1 MAEYYRETEQG
12 CGYRVI
18 GCGLGFYHQQIS
30 RVFQLS
36 KKLPKIG
43 KVFPLVVGFDE
54 NVEAV
59 EHLLPV
65 DISLLDYVI
74 SLDIGWLILII

>member
-1 MAEYYRETEQG
+1 MWARLLSSTN
-12 CGYRVI
+12 
-18 GCGLGFYHQQIS
+18 QQS
-30 RVFQLS
+30 FSVVKEAS
-36 KKLPKIG
+36 KIG
-43 KVFPLVVGFDE
+43 KVFPLAAGFDE